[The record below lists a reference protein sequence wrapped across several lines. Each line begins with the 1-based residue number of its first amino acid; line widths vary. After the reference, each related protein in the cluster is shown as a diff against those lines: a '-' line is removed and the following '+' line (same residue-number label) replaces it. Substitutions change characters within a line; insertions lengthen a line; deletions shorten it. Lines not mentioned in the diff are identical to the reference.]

1 MKFAG
6 LLTMNRVEENQDY
19 FSRLIGEQ
27 LSAVSFVMDYLQLQ
41 FDAYFLTVLTP
52 LIVNKGSS
60 SYRLGDLSYR
70 DALCERIARKVNEV
84 VLASD
89 NLRIGFDDGA
99 HFDISLKDE
108 DYVGPEAI
116 NFQFPEEGRMQLLVM

>member
-1 MKFAG
+1 
-6 LLTMNRVEENQDY
+6 MNEVKENQGY
-19 FSRLIGEQ
+19 FARLIGEQ

-52 LIVNKGSS
+52 LVVTFGEQ

-70 DALCERIARKVNEV
+70 DALCERIAHLVKDVS
-84 VLASD
+84 LAAD
-89 NLRIGFDDGA
+89 RLRIVFDDGA
-99 HFDISLKDE
+99 AFDISLKEE

-116 NFQFPEEGRMQLLVM
+116 NFQFPESGRMQMLVM

>member
-1 MKFAG
+1 MD
-6 LLTMNRVEENQDY
+6 MNKVEENQEY

-52 LIVNKGSS
+52 LAVLAGEQ
-60 SYRLGDLSYR
+60 SYRLGDLPYR
-70 DALCERIARKVNEV
+70 DALCERIAHNVSEV
-84 VLASD
+84 VLAID
-89 NLRIGFDDGA
+89 HLRIGFDDGA
-99 HFDISLKDE
+99 AFHISLKEE
-108 DYVGPEAI
+108 DYVGAEAI